1 MANKICAVMQP
12 TYIPWLGYFDLIDQV
27 DSFVFLDDVQMEKN
41 SWQLRNRIKTAQG
54 ELYLSMS
61 RKKNKGDQL
70 LLIKDTEINDT
81 SRWREKH
88 IKSMETAYRK
98 TEFFEDVFPFI
109 ESLINEKT
117 INLSE
122 FNINIIKSI
131 ADKIGITTDY
141 HISSK
146 LTDIQGTKDQRVV
159 LICKAIGCNVYLS
172 PKGAAE
178 YIDRKKPGG
187 EFPENNILLF
197 YHEYEHPV
205 YTQLYGEFLPSMSIV
220 DLLFNEGFEKSL
232 GIIRNGR
239 RPPIDYAMYSKNRI
253 KT

>member
-1 MANKICAVMQP
+1 
-12 TYIPWLGYFDLIDQV
+12 
-27 DSFVFLDDVQMEKN
+27 
-41 SWQLRNRIKTAQG
+41 
-54 ELYLSMS
+54 
-61 RKKNKGDQL
+61 
-70 LLIKDTEINDT
+70 
-81 SRWREKH
+81 
-88 IKSMETAYRK
+88 
-98 TEFFEDVFPFI
+98 VFPFI

-122 FNINIIKSI
+122 FNINIIRSI

-146 LTDIQGTKDQRVV
+146 LSDIQGIKDQRVV

-178 YIDRKKPGG
+178 YIDREKPGG
-187 EFPENNILLF
+187 EFPENNISLF
-197 YHEYEHPV
+197 YQDYEHPV

-239 RPPIDYAMYSKNRI
+239 RPPIDYATYSKNRI
-253 KT
+253 KD